1 MPLLLIGVFLA
12 GLALNLTPC
21 VFPLIPITVGF
32 FTQQT
37 KDREGSAFPLAL
49 AYVIGIA
56 LTYSVLGVLDLSHEA
71 QAELGGVDVALVETK
86 IAERLEARASKNWAA
101 ADRLRDEL
109 LAMGVAIQDGPQGTT
124 WTRVA
129 E

>member
-1 MPLLLIGVFLA
+1 M
-12 GLALNLTPC
+12 
-21 VFPLIPITVGF
+21 
-32 FTQQT
+32 
-37 KDREGSAFPLAL
+37 D
-49 AYVIGIA
+49 
-56 LTYSVLGVLDLSHEA
+56 SVLGVLDLSAEA
-71 QAELGGVDVALVETK
+71 QAELGGVDVAVVETK
-86 IAERLEARASKNWAA
+86 IAERLEARAAKDWGA